1 MYCTICSNLQ
11 SVHFFL
17 NKPCEDTLLKCS
29 TLEMAALQSKSS
41 SGYNLPFMVL
51 AFTHACWLHFSST
64 QSYLYIPNSQR
75 PSPQGA
81 VDEFIYFVSVGNK
94 EKKSIAQRPLVHT
107 VGSVCMC
114 ARAKAQWQS
123 PAALASLAHTQDEC
137 GKTQKSKL
145 ISNIL
150 HKYFLW
156 YKMTSLCIIWHYAFY
171 CKCIFNLAG
180 QLLLYSSQLCPVLL
194 HCHPTFI
201 CVL

>member
-11 SVHFFL
+11 SMHFFL
-17 NKPCEDTLLKCS
+17 KQTLWGYP
-29 TLEMAALQSKSS
+29 SS
-41 SGYNLPFMVL
+41 AVHWKWQLYSLSLPVDIICLFMVL
-51 AFTHACWLHFSST
+51 AFTRACWFHFSST
-64 QSYLYIPNSQR
+64 QSYLSISNSQR
-75 PSPQGA
+75 QSPQGA
-81 VDEFIYFVSVGNK
+81 VDEFIYILSVGNK
-94 EKKSIAQRPLVHT
+94 EKKSILQRPLVHT

-123 PAALASLAHTQDEC
+123 PEALASIAHTQDEC

-171 CKCIFNLAG
+171 CKCIFNLAR
-180 QLLLYSSQLCPVLL
+180 QLLLYSSQLRPVLL